1 MHRMVAKDGR
11 RGWFRSPVEEVSRE
25 DVALRWNVMMTQVF
39 DFLFYGVFECM
50 QQLHAFFIGNITIRE
65 VKQFTI
71 NTKILDDGLY
81 LLGLVTTC
89 HVLKLLQ
96 ALEQLDGTQVKDIF
110 KKQSR
115 KEQKVKRVMDTNR

>member
-1 MHRMVAKDGR
+1 LSEGSFNCTEWLQRMAEED
-11 RGWFRSPVEEVSRE
+11 WFRSPVEEVSRE

-39 DFLFYGVFECM
+39 DFLFYGVYECM

-81 LLGLVTTC
+81 LLGLVTT
-89 HVLKLLQ
+89 
-96 ALEQLDGTQVKDIF
+96 
-110 KKQSR
+110 
-115 KEQKVKRVMDTNR
+115 VMS